1 MATILRGKN
10 KGMEDQL
17 HQWCND
23 WFMLKECGI
32 VSPTSIRLTSSEV
45 KKVREHSNNGFLLKA
60 FELRDDGIFR
70 RVRR

>member
-1 MATILRGKN
+1 
-10 KGMEDQL
+10 
-17 HQWCND
+17 
-23 WFMLKECGI
+23 MLKEYGI
-32 VSPTSIRLTSSEV
+32 VSPTSICLTPEEV